1 MKVFLIKAKARLK
14 GNLKILLAEL
24 KSLTGKFGKVCVL
37 YPIQFSELCK
47 KIEKSIGK
55 KAKARLCFSQMV
67 GCVLPCKADAYVY
80 VGDGLFHPLSI
91 AKLQMQQLLEEK
103 LEKAEE
109 IDFRFVLKPIYVF
122 NPLNNSF
129 FSLQEQHAKEIEKLV
144 DGIKARWL
152 KFNLAKS
159 YGIIVSIKPGQKN
172 MKVALEIK
180 RLLLGLGKKAYLFL
194 ADTIREEELANFN
207 IDFWINTACPNVE
220 MPGMCNAREFF
231 VFYRML
237 AHKASHKKEKANRD

>member
-14 GNLKILLAEL
+14 GNSKILLAEL
-24 KSLTGKFGKVCVL
+24 KSLTEKFGKVCVL
-37 YPIQFSELCK
+37 YPIQFSEPCK
-47 KIEKSIGK
+47 KIEKSIGN
-55 KAKARLCFSQMV
+55 KAKALCFSQMV
-67 GCVLPCKADAYVY
+67 GCMLPCKADAYVY

-220 MPGMCNAREFF
+220 MPSMCNAREFF

>member
-1 MKVFLIKAKARLK
+1 MKIFLIKAKAKLK
-14 GNLKILLAEL
+14 GNSKILLAEL
-24 KSLTGKFGKVCVL
+24 ERLTEKFDKVCVL
-37 YPIQFSELCK
+37 YPIQFSEPCK
-47 KIEKSIGK
+47 KIEKSIGN

-109 IDFRFVLKPIYVF
+109 IDFRFVLKPIYAF
-122 NPLNNSF
+122 NPLTNSF

-172 MKVALEIK
+172 TKAALEIK

-194 ADTIREEELANFN
+194 TDTIREEELVNFN

-220 MPGMCNAREFF
+220 MPSMCNAREFF

-237 AHKASHKKEKANRD
+237 ANKASHKNEKAKKD

>member
-14 GNLKILLAEL
+14 GNSKILLAEL
-24 KSLTGKFGKVCVL
+24 ERLTEKFDKICVL

-47 KIEKSIGK
+47 KIEKSIGN
-55 KAKARLCFSQMV
+55 KAKALCFSQMV
-67 GCVLPCKADAYVY
+67 GCMLPCKAEAYVY

-109 IDFRFVLKPIYVF
+109 IDFRFVLKPIYAF
-122 NPLNNSF
+122 NPLTNSF

-172 MKVALEIK
+172 MEVALEIK

-194 ADTIREEELANFN
+194 TDTIREEELVNFN

-237 AHKASHKKEKANRD
+237 SKAKSHKKAKKD